1 MKLFKLIA
9 SKAGRIVFDDRVQA
23 DSPRTAR
30 EQMKS
35 VLGLQSLTGVV
46 YSITEIPVE
55 LIKELVNARVAEVIL
70 SRNGRSGNVNL
81 EALIGS
87 AVTDA
92 IGARLR
98 PIEQRLGGLESAGQS
113 GTTRRRFDSPP
124 AQGTADQWTDGRG
137 CELGDGAPVLQP
149 EQKPEADGGA
159 LRSVDQHGQSP
170 HPEGELVMSVAI
182 RKYGARFFAVYV
194 NGELL
199 AVTVYRK
206 GAVAVAARL
215 REIDYPTLRVAEKGG
230 SYASGR

>member
-55 LIKELVNARVAEVIL
+55 LIKELVNARVAEVVL

-113 GTTRRRFDSPP
+113 GTTRRRFDAFQRESTP
-124 AQGTADQWTDGRG
+124 AN
-137 CELGDGAPVLQP
+137 GAETPAP
-149 EQKPEADGGA
+149 ETP
-159 LRSVDQHGQSP
+159 
-170 HPEGELVMSVAI
+170 
-182 RKYGARFFAVYV
+182 AVP
-194 NGELL
+194 
-199 AVTVYRK
+199 ATP
-206 GAVAVAARL
+206 AARTH
-215 REIDYPTLRVAEKGG
+215 RPRKARQI
-230 SYASGR
+230 SGRTVADVNWVMVRRFYSRNKSPKQTAAHFDLSINTVKARIRRENW

>member
-9 SKAGRIVFDDRVQA
+9 SKAGQIVFDDRVQA

-30 EQMKS
+30 EQMKT

-55 LIKELVNARVAEVIL
+55 LIKELVNARVAEVVL

-98 PIEQRLGGLESAGQS
+98 PIEQRLGALESAGQS
-113 GTTRRRFDSPP
+113 ATTRRRFDAFQRDSTP
-124 AQGTADQWTDGRG
+124 ANRA
-137 CELGDGAPVLQP
+137 EHPAP
-149 EQKPEADGGA
+149 EQTAAPATPEA
-159 LRSVDQHGQSP
+159 RTPRQ
-170 HPEGELVMSVAI
+170 
-182 RKYGARFFAVYV
+182 RKARQ
-194 NGELL
+194 
-199 AVTVYRK
+199 
-206 GAVAVAARL
+206 
-215 REIDYPTLRVAEKGG
+215 I
-230 SYASGR
+230 SGRTVADVNWVMVRRFYSRNKSPKQTAAHFDLSLNTVKARIRREAW

>member
-1 MKLFKLIA
+1 MKLFKIVA
-9 SKAGRIVFDDRVQA
+9 CKAGKIVFDDRVQA

-55 LIKELVNARVAEVIL
+55 LIKELVNARVAEVVL

-98 PIEQRLGGLESAGQS
+98 PIEQRLGALESPGQPS
-113 GTTRRRFDSPP
+113 TTRRRFDAFQRESTPSNGAETP
-124 AQGTADQWTDGRG
+124 A
-137 CELGDGAPVLQP
+137 P
-149 EQKPEADGGA
+149 EQPAA
-159 LRSVDQHGQSP
+159 PATATTRAHRP
-170 HPEGELVMSVAI
+170 
-182 RKYGARFFAVYV
+182 RKARQV
-194 NGELL
+194 
-199 AVTVYRK
+199 
-206 GAVAVAARL
+206 
-215 REIDYPTLRVAEKGG
+215 
-230 SYASGR
+230 SGRTVADVNWAMVRRFYSRNKSPKQTAAHFDLSLNTVKARIRRENW